1 MKNIRYSM
9 FAAAA
14 ALAIA
19 LPLAAQ
25 ASDGTITFDGSIS
38 SQTCTINGGASPQ
51 NFTVHLPQ
59 GLAASTLN
67 NGTNVAGKTQ
77 FTIALTNCTTA
88 SGSATTFFEGGATVD
103 SVTNQLKNATGTGYA
118 SNVQVQLLDG
128 VTDQKILVG
137 SPVDPLSN
145 NTQGTTWVPIS
156 TSGAATLTY
165 YAQYYATGTV
175 GPGLVNTSVVYD
187 VIYM

>member
-25 ASDGTITFDGSIS
+25 ASDGTITFDGSIT
-38 SQTCTINGGASPQ
+38 SQTCDINGGSRPQ
-51 NFTVHLPQ
+51 DFTVHLPQ
-59 GLAASTLN
+59 GLSASSLN
-67 NGTNVAGKTQ
+67 TAVGATAGKTL
-77 FTIALTNCTTA
+77 FTIALSNCTP
-88 SGSATTFFEGGATVD
+88 GSATTIFEAGATVD
-103 SVTNQLKNATGTGYA
+103 PSTHQLINTTGNGYA
-118 SNVQVQLLDG
+118 NNVQVQLLDG
-128 VTDQKILVG
+128 LTDQKILIG
-137 SPVDPLSN
+137 SQVTSPS
-145 NTQGTTWVPIS
+145 NTQGASWVLIAA
-156 TSGAATLTY
+156 GNATLNY
-165 YAQYYATGTV
+165 YAQYISTGTV